1 MKKLMKKLVN
11 GLAVFAVLG
20 ISSVAHADD
29 DHGYYDWAMG
39 EVQTLVKSMGF
50 SAPSGNGTGGGIV
63 GPTVPELS
71 LGGLAAGLTLAVG
84 VLIVI
89 GSRRRRVS

>member
-1 MKKLMKKLVN
+1 MN
-11 GLAVFAVLG
+11 GLVVFAVLG

-29 DHGYYDWAMG
+29 GHGYYDWLMDGVRTITSAMG
-39 EVQTLVKSMGF
+39 LGSSNAQSI
-50 SAPSGNGTGGGIV
+50 GGGGGGGSV
-63 GPTVPELS
+63 TVPELN